1 MASGTEAMGVTGV
14 PFSMTCTTLF
24 LKVRE
29 RLVLLDP
36 HLGVHF
42 LIELCCHLYKRET
55 LTLKK
60 KKKGKEFFSG
70 RTKHLLFSSISIARK
85 MKEEGSRLRL

>member
-24 LKVRE
+24 LKVRK

-36 HLGVHF
+36 HLGIHF

-60 KKKGKEFFSG
+60 KKKGKGIFLWKNQTLTLFFNLNSTQNEGG
-70 RTKHLLFSSISIARK
+70 RL
-85 MKEEGSRLRL
+85 

>member
-1 MASGTEAMGVTGV
+1 MASGTEAMGVTGI
-14 PFSMTCTTLF
+14 PFSMTYTTLF

-60 KKKGKEFFSG
+60 KKRERNFS
-70 RTKHLLFSSISIARK
+70 L
-85 MKEEGSRLRL
+85 EEPNTYSFLQSQ

>member
-55 LTLKK
+55 LT
-60 KKKGKEFFSG
+60 
-70 RTKHLLFSSISIARK
+70 
-85 MKEEGSRLRL
+85 